1 MFGSKLRVTEALC
14 FLVLMCLG
22 DAFPKSRSSYYYP
35 KSYMVGGSF
44 YANPRFAREGH
55 PTLEYITPGQMTAM
69 VVGDTVATNSFS
81 GPSFIPSRTIVP
93 AVPNQYNQASQEQFS
108 EQTTEKQQF
117 FPSISEPDTINE
129 TEPESI
135 SSEFSEPNS
144 AKGGEQETLFSIE
157 EITTEATVAPTTKAS
172 IITSTKAPS
181 GVRKVKVG
189 KARRPTA
196 TTSAPALP
204 EEDEDDTSLP
214 ASWPFFGSE
223 RSGAPAYNAFFP
235 VFINGGSPSSR
246 SQTRSNGA
254 QEETYP
260 GSATAIA
267 NAFSTGKGGV
277 ATSHATAFGDPYAAA
292 MLRNSGLFNIKTKSS
307 RKLPVAVEE

>member
-1 MFGSKLRVTEALC
+1 MFSLKLRVTEALC
-14 FLVLMCLG
+14 FLVLVSLG
-22 DAFPKSRSSYYYP
+22 DAVPKSRSSYYYP

-44 YANPRFAREGH
+44 YANPRFARDGH

-81 GPSFIPSRTIVP
+81 GPTFVPSRAIVP
-93 AVPNQYNQASQEQFS
+93 AVPNQYNEASQEQFS
-108 EQTTEKQQF
+108 AQTTERQQF
-117 FPSISEPDTINE
+117 LPSISEPDTINE

-135 SSEFSEPNS
+135 FSEFSEPNS
-144 AKGGEQETLFSIE
+144 SKGSEQETLFSIE
-157 EITTEATVAPTTKAS
+157 EITTEAAIAPTTKAP
-172 IITSTKAPS
+172 IITTTKAPS
-181 GVRKVKVG
+181 GVRKVKIG
-189 KARRPTA
+189 RARRPTA
-196 TTSAPALP
+196 TTSAPAQP
-204 EEDEDDTSLP
+204 EEEQDDTSLP
-214 ASWPFFGSE
+214 ASWPFLGSGKN
-223 RSGAPAYNAFFP
+223 GAPAYNAFFP
-235 VFINGGSPSSR
+235 VFINGGSPSGR

-292 MLRNSGLFNIKTKSS
+292 MLRNSGLFNIETKST